1 MTSLSQY
8 FTSGKMVGITLHAD
22 SFKKMFWGY
31 WSWGGREGK
40 LKLGVGLEWR
50 KGGGGR
56 GAVQGSTTQV
66 SLFSLAKLSLPSN

>member
-1 MTSLSQY
+1 MTTLSQY

-40 LKLGVGLEWR
+40 LKLGVGLEW
-50 KGGGGR
+50 GGGAGELHKE
-56 GAVQGSTTQV
+56 APHE
-66 SLFSLAKLSLPSN
+66 SLFFP